1 MNDILLDLR
10 LGEKSFDCLRKAL
23 QSIDTYGQD
32 ICHAAVLQAVQ
43 NRKPQLCAFVLA
55 NIHTENVL
63 MTVHIYP
70 DRDIDRTLYKPAFIP
85 YMVIGR
91 IHEND
96 CIDFFQRPF
105 LPFFYDGKD
114 FIRDPADGAVR
125 NLNVIQFA
133 HMAFN
138 ISCCH
143 PFGIHGED
151 LFLHVLSN
159 CILVFFYNLW
169 LKLSLSAS
177 GDIDFHIAITGM
189 HGFQG
194 MSVSEIIGLLVVIII
209 PGLA

>member
-114 FIRDPADGAVR
+114 
-125 NLNVIQFA
+125 LYE
-133 HMAFN
+133 
-138 ISCCH
+138 C
-143 PFGIHGED
+143 
-151 LFLHVLSN
+151 
-159 CILVFFYNLW
+159 Y
-169 LKLSLSAS
+169 
-177 GDIDFHIAITGM
+177 
-189 HGFQG
+189 
-194 MSVSEIIGLLVVIII
+194 III
-209 PGLA
+209 PAILIFYATLSKNSQYPKFLALIHNPSVPSASIISLHSKAF